1 MPYDDHDDLEEEE
14 ASSSPP
20 AKKVAKVAN
29 DDKNSREGPLPA
41 GWTAHV
47 DPATQAT
54 YYWNAALSATSWER
68 PEANAAAAA
77 PRPNALWV
85 KHSDPESG
93 VPYFCNTATN
103 ETQWEVPNEPF
114 VDATVFAP
122 TVSTTTA
129 SRSGGDDEY
138 VAAAS
143 FNAVNG
149 RFGHADGKTY
159 WDAMGKSNDRN
170 TRMMSLYFDVSTLEK
185 NRQQAEEKK
194 KKLRKYDWRKYKEIK
209 KKEKTKRRVQ
219 ELLKD

>member
-1 MPYDDHDDLEEEE
+1 MAADDDDDEQKKQEP
-14 ASSSPP
+14 SSSPP
-20 AKKVAKVAN
+20 AKKAAKLAHH
-29 DDKNSREGPLPA
+29 DSDELPA

-47 DPATQAT
+47 DPATKAT
-54 YYWNAALSATSWER
+54 YYWNASMSATSWER
-68 PEANAAAAA
+68 PRVSSASAAAGK
-77 PRPNALWV
+77 RGALWV

-103 ETQWEVPNEPF
+103 ETQWEVPAEDF

-122 TVSTTTA
+122 SVSTVA
-129 SRSGGDDEY
+129 PNAGGERDY
-138 VAAAS
+138 VATAS

-149 RFGHADGKTY
+149 QFGHADGKTY
-159 WDAMGKSNDRN
+159 WDAVGKSNDRD

-185 NRQQAEEKK
+185 NREQAEEKK
-194 KKLRKYDWRKYKEIK
+194 RKLRKYDWRKYKEIK